1 MEYDVSE
8 MDSWNSQPGPFIL
21 CNNAT
26 RIEDIQD
33 TICSVKAKFKEGTPM
48 KVRTLLCDI
57 ASDIASKICQGH
69 RPAITHQAFL
79 SCNDSLSAVPDDRT
93 KTDVRMFASCTTH
106 VDNANEIARGQL
118 LHALMPYRSREEMS
132 ESHRPPSR
140 KRAWR
145 EQHENEKGDV
155 EDSEERELLF

>member
-8 MDSWNSQPGPFIL
+8 MDSWNSLPGPLIL
-21 CNNAT
+21 FNNAT

-33 TICSVKAKFKEGTPM
+33 TICSVKANFKEGTPM

-57 ASDIASKICQGH
+57 ASKICQGH
-69 RPAITHQAFL
+69 RPAITHEAFL
-79 SCNDSLSAVPDDRT
+79 SCSDSLSAVPDDRT
-93 KTDVRMFASCTTH
+93 KPDVRMFASCTRH

-118 LHALMPYRSREEMS
+118 LHALLPYRSREEMS
-132 ESHRPPSR
+132 GSHRPPSR
-140 KRAWR
+140 KRAFR
-145 EQHENEKGDV
+145 EQHENEKGDL